1 MKTVFKMLALAGTV
15 AFATTAEA
23 SPLQL
28 VDVVSGNEVQQT
40 SNRPCVFGDN
50 SCDAGLLGTY
60 TVFPTAGNPTE
71 YTETQS
77 YTVGTVRNAVTDSFN
92 IGIDVNTTSAASEI
106 LDYFRIYIDN
116 VLTWT
121 YEGNANI
128 AQAVDLKNGTGWSDW
143 FLGSVDLTG
152 IAANS
157 IIRFDVHVQNVVDGR
172 EQFFLIPAVSV
183 NPNCPEPPCNP
194 PVVPEPAS
202 LLLIGTGLVGAA
214 AAKRRASKS

>member
-50 SCDAGLLGTY
+50 SCDPGLLGTY

-106 LDYFRIYIDN
+106 LDYFKSCETSSLPVAQKELSDLSLELEQLKIMRI
-116 VLTWT
+116 
-121 YEGNANI
+121 
-128 AQAVDLKNGTGWSDW
+128 K
-143 FLGSVDLTG
+143 FLSVFG
-152 IAANS
+152 M
-157 IIRFDVHVQNVVDGR
+157 
-172 EQFFLIPAVSV
+172 
-183 NPNCPEPPCNP
+183 
-194 PVVPEPAS
+194 
-202 LLLIGTGLVGAA
+202 
-214 AAKRRASKS
+214 